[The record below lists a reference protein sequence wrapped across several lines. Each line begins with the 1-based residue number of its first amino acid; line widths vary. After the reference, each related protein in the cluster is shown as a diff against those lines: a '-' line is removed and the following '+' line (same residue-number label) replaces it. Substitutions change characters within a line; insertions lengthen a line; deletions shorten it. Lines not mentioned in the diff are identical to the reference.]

1 MSWITNALFYST
13 ACLSLFFVS
22 MLMAGSFSR
31 LRTRKVSIPREGA
44 KIRLKQYGAVYE
56 CSFEG
61 IERGGWK
68 VSPPILKTNVVPLRP
83 GERMFA
89 EVTVENGV
97 VIFPTNV
104 IKRNVENGKNEFLIL
119 ESPKTWRVNERRN
132 YRRRTCNVPVQ
143 FEFTEELHG
152 EMKDVSYG
160 GAKIFLDK
168 KFTPGEVLI
177 VRFADGIVERK
188 AWVLDSKESLN
199 EKQCFDTR
207 ICFAEQID
215 EGIIKNI
222 KAPVILIE
230 A

>member
-1 MSWITNALFYST
+1 MSWITNALIYST
-13 ACLSLFFVS
+13 VCLSLFFVS
-22 MLMAGSFSR
+22 MLVAGSFSR
-31 LRTRKVSIPREGA
+31 LRTRKVCIPREGA

-56 CSFEG
+56 CNFEG

-104 IKRNVENGKNEFLIL
+104 AKRNVKNGKDESLIL
-119 ESPKTWRVNERRN
+119 EPPKSWRVNERRG
-132 YRRRTCNVPVQ
+132 YRRTICNVPVK
-143 FEFTEELHG
+143 FGFTEEIQG
-152 EMKDVSYG
+152 EMQNVSYG
-160 GAKIFLDK
+160 GARLLLDK
-168 KFTPGEVLI
+168 KLTPGEVL
-177 VRFADGIVERK
+177 VVKFAGNIVERK

-199 EKQCFDTR
+199 GKQCFDTR

-215 EGIIKNI
+215 ESIIKNI
-222 KAPVILIE
+222 KAPVVLIE